1 MIYFMDDEQRIIKG
15 IALSETITAIQE
27 MEIKD
32 DSSLLQDVMSVS
44 IKNDL
49 ELSEPS
55 FFAVR
60 SDSTVKQ
67 SFDMYEIKTKK
78 VDEYTTYTGIQL
90 AVSELGGYVVEDIR
104 PQNRSIE
111 YVANQLLSGTDWE
124 VRHVDEGLPNISTNF
139 YYMSIKDALKWLQ
152 SFGCEMVFR
161 VEISGNKISAKTV
174 DIYRQMG
181 SRTGRRFT
189 YGSNALKV
197 VQEVSH
203 SEMYSALIGRGKGE
217 EVVDDEGEGTGGFG
231 RKITFEDVEWRIAN
245 GDPVDKPLG
254 QKYVEIPSATDRY
267 GIQSFNGKKP
277 RIGLVDFSDEEDP
290 ETLLQLTYEQ
300 LLRLSRPSVEF
311 ESTIADVGDL
321 NIGDTVTI
329 HRHDL
334 GIHYEAR
341 VFRIRKNRKNEQL
354 TEVSLGDRVVVSSVE
369 RQRKVNSHLKG
380 ISEVQT
386 QLRDDINFVAVN
398 GRGNKVTYGNTEPT
412 NNRVGDEWYRDHPSH
427 AGERQYL
434 VWDGEGWTVVYDT
447 YLSKDASQLEY
458 GVIDAGGNLSII
470 NLTADSIVGGTL
482 DLAKGINISS
492 GSVPVLAIDTATGEV
507 VMNVSK
513 MTINAVPAVTQED
526 LENIELTPGPE
537 GPQGPQGPR
546 GEKGEKGPQGVEGP
560 KGKDGKATYTWIRY
574 ADTVNGEGISNNPTG
589 KKYIGLAHNK
599 DSATESNTP
608 GDYIWSLIQGEQ
620 GDQGVEGPKGED
632 GKTTYTWIKYS
643 ANANGSGL
651 TDTPQAN
658 TAYIGIA
665 TNKTSK
671 DESSTPGDYV
681 WSLFKGPKGD
691 QGPQG
696 ATGERGP
703 RGNTGTSVESV
714 TEHYLATN
722 LSSGV
727 TTSTSGWKTTI
738 QTMTATNKY
747 LWNYEEIN
755 FSDGTS
761 QPTIPVIIGVYGDK
775 GETGGTGAT
784 GRSITG
790 ITEHYLAS
798 NSATGVTR
806 STGGWS
812 TSMQQTSPEKRYLWN
827 YETIIWSSGTS
838 PTYVEPIVIGVHG
851 LQGPQGIQGPQGA
864 TGSRGPKGDTGTSVE
879 SVTEY
884 YLATSASS
892 GVTTNTDGWSTSI
905 KTMTATN
912 KYLWNYEQ
920 INFSDGT
927 NQPTIPVIIGVYG
940 DKGQTGSTGA
950 TGRSI
955 TGITEH
961 YLATNS
967 ETGVTRSTSG
977 WSTSMQTT
985 SPSKKYLWNY
995 ETITWSSGMSP
1006 TYVDPIIIGIHGEQ
1020 GPKGPQ
1026 GDRGPQGA
1034 TGERGPKGDI
1044 GTSVSNITEY
1054 YLATSA
1060 SSGVTTATSGWG
1072 TTLQP
1077 MNTTN
1082 KYLWNYEKINFSDGS
1097 SQDTIPVIIGVH
1109 GNTGGQGPQGPQ
1121 GEVGRSITGITEHY
1135 LISASA
1141 SGVTRSTSG
1150 WSTTMKPTTE
1160 TLKYLW
1166 NYETITWNKAP
1177 LTTYVEPIIIG
1188 VHGEKGPQG
1197 PQGPQGIQGPTGA
1210 NGVSQYIHIRYSANS
1225 NGNPMSTTPQS
1236 NTVYIGLANTTSAT
1250 APKGYAS
1257 YTWSKYRG
1265 DNGSQGIQGP
1275 PGANGQPTY
1284 TWIKYADTNTGVGMS
1299 DSPDGKKYIG
1309 MAFNKTTQTEDTTA
1323 SQYTWSLMPQNIEVG
1338 GRNLLLNTNQEHEA
1352 SPREYMSLPYDLTP
1366 VFEKYGLDQEYTMS
1380 FDLKSKNT
1388 SKHEYINIYPN
1399 PGTTNPNRHSFPTFS
1414 FKVTTEYQRFSMTFK
1429 PTDGNKD
1436 KTTTYISVYGQYDTG
1451 NFPVLRNIKLEK
1463 GSVATDWTEAPEDVE
1478 ARIGEKADQSNLDAV
1493 IGDVDAIK
1501 EDLDTKLDENTFIAQ
1516 QAAYEEWLSR
1526 VELSATTAE
1535 QLSATLELATILIDT
1550 DLKGQAQRWQTLD
1563 GFVQIDATTGTF
1575 TIKSN
1580 NNGTQMV
1587 LTDEAM
1593 SFLSGGELVATITNQ
1608 YLQIAR
1614 GIFTSSA
1621 QIGRHK
1627 FEPLVSDPDHFVLS
1641 YVGQN

>member
-755 FSDGTS
+755 FSDGT
-761 QPTIPVIIGVYGDK
+761 
-775 GETGGTGAT
+775 
-784 GRSITG
+784 
-790 ITEHYLAS
+790 
-798 NSATGVTR
+798 
-806 STGGWS
+806 
-812 TSMQQTSPEKRYLWN
+812 
-827 YETIIWSSGTS
+827 
-838 PTYVEPIVIGVHG
+838 
-851 LQGPQGIQGPQGA
+851 
-864 TGSRGPKGDTGTSVE
+864 
-879 SVTEY
+879 
-884 YLATSASS
+884 
-892 GVTTNTDGWSTSI
+892 
-905 KTMTATN
+905 
-912 KYLWNYEQ
+912 
-920 INFSDGT
+920 